1 MLDSSQTPTTI
12 DRDASQATPSVHLT
26 RRARIEA
33 ERAAAKPSR
42 RRDDAVRPAATAS
55 NGSTSQDSGPVTPPA
70 PSSPVL
76 PASSAAPRTP
86 PAPASPVVAPLAEAA
101 PASRRAATAPR
112 GAASDRPTSSERSA
126 ARERGVGAQR
136 ASGAKRAGRPVGPE
150 RGTSTTARA
159 TGRTTPAAGAR
170 VDRATRHIARSTA
183 ATPRPGHGASFRRTA
198 SGVTVVGALLF
209 TAGLVVSTSL
219 PAQALYVPQP
229 GAATV
234 RASVQEVQSLSVGD
248 AVEGSV
254 DRDAYTVSQV
264 QRVVRPKPGVA
275 TSGVAGAA
283 GVATAPGTS
292 VAGDTSGA
300 IRWPFPTAVPISSG
314 FGGRQVAG
322 CSFCSTFHQGVD
334 FAPGA
339 GTPIG
344 VVADGTVIKVQAND
358 GAFGNDV
365 WVEHDVAG
373 KKFVSV
379 YGHMLDN
386 SFEVV
391 QGQQVKVG
399 DILGLVGSTGNS
411 TGPHLHLEIRIDG
424 VPVDPLAWLE
434 ANAE

>member
-1 MLDSSQTPTTI
+1 MLDTSQKPTTI
-12 DRDASQATPSVHLT
+12 DRDASSATPSVHLT

-33 ERAAAKPSR
+33 ERAAAKPNR
-42 RRDDAVRPAATAS
+42 RRGDAARPAAAS
-55 NGSTSQDSGPVTPPA
+55 RGAGPATPPA

-76 PASSAAPRTP
+76 PASSAAPLTP
-86 PAPASPVVAPLAEAA
+86 PAPASPVVAPQADSLPAA
-101 PASRRAATAPR
+101 RRADGATR
-112 GAASDRPTSSERSA
+112 GATSAAERS
-126 ARERGVGAQR
+126 GV
-136 ASGAKRAGRPVGPE
+136 V
-150 RGTSTTARA
+150 
-159 TGRTTPAAGAR
+159 TPAAGRTAPGAKRVPSTNRPASTKRAAAGVRRTAAVPTIADGPR
-170 VDRATRHIARSTA
+170 VDRATRHIARTA
-183 ATPRPGHGASFRRTA
+183 VGTTRPAGHGASFRKTA

-234 RASVQEVQSLSVGD
+234 RASVQDVQSLSVGD

-254 DRDAYTVSQV
+254 DRDAYTVSEA
-264 QRVVRPKPGVA
+264 QRVVTPA
-275 TSGVAGAA
+275 AGAVAA
-283 GVATAPGTS
+283 GSTASGSAVPSTS
-292 VAGDTSGA
+292 STSTGGA
-300 IRWPFPTAVPISSG
+300 IQWPFPTAVPISSG

-386 SFEVV
+386 SFQVV
-391 QGQQVKVG
+391 QGQQVEVG
-399 DILGLVGSTGNS
+399 DVIGLVGSTGNS

-424 VPVDPLAWLE
+424 VPVDPLAWLQ
-434 ANAE
+434 ANAT